1 MPVLAGGEGPKQ
13 GADASGKPYNQREAN
28 NSQLCAAWPD
38 HWLTS
43 SGFLLGSTLLRLN
56 HSIATTRIR

>member
-28 NSQLCAAWPD
+28 NSQYAQPGLII
-38 HWLTS
+38 
-43 SGFLLGSTLLRLN
+43 GSPPRD
-56 HSIATTRIR
+56 SCWAQRF